1 MVVPKYKELSVKK
14 IWEFVKD
21 EEDIMVYFPDYK
33 ETELPPRDFL
43 ITILTTYNKEA
54 MAELV
59 TQARNKR
66 SITLYSNNDNLI
78 EITQEIKDSIQNSN
92 IMKSKHSNLLRIL
105 KLLQTININSNQG
118 ISLLLTKAECK
129 A

>member
-33 ETELPPRDFL
+33 ETELLPRDFL

-66 SITLYSNNDNLI
+66 SITLDSNNDNLI

-92 IMKSKHSNLLRIL
+92 IMKSKNSNLLGIL

-118 ISLLLTKAECK
+118 ISLLLTKAKCK